1 MSSANSRPRPS
12 RLNESDS
19 PSDGAQE
26 SSISRLPALSVER
39 SSADRTT
46 ASIAG
51 QAARIRAAP
60 GERLTSHA
68 DEQRDSERREDEERD
83 HWLMLLRVN
92 LG

>member
-1 MSSANSRPRPS
+1 MSSANSSPRPS

-26 SSISRLPALSVER
+26 SSMSRLPALSVER

-46 ASIAG
+46 VSIAG
-51 QAARIRAAP
+51 QTARIRAAP

-68 DEQRDSERREDEERD
+68 ASSATANGERMKNAINSSIIPE
-83 HWLMLLRVN
+83 
-92 LG
+92 